1 MPLVLNVAA
10 AAAVL
15 VAALWST
22 VLAPT
27 GDAAPPRPGPRPAV
41 ALWAGAQGGAVADL
55 DTLTLEAKVGQIV
68 AARAGGDVDA
78 LARAGRVGRVVVAER
93 DLDRHLEAVRAW
105 QGASAVPVLVATE
118 PGAMFGLGIAG
129 TPRFPAAVAYGA
141 ADRPDLT
148 YMTGKAM
155 AEAARAVGVQAP
167 GAPLGAGPSAF
178 GDGSAERSGLAV
190 ALARGLRDGDVLPT
204 ATVAAADLAEGR
216 GGDLDALVDAGLME
230 VRLVPAPRSTGAA
243 AAAAVRALR
252 ERHGFT
258 GLVVVD
264 AEGRDSLALPAL
276 RAGADQVLTDRP
288 AALGQRL
295 AADARAGRLAPG
307 RLDDVAGRVLR
318 AKAWAGLA
326 APPRARPASEG
337 GAAAVRVSPWRPP
350 SAGLLHRADLLG
362 GEVARAAVTVVQDA
376 GGPVPVVGP
385 RAPRRVVAIA
395 LDAGADDAGTGPFA
409 DALADALDLRSSHRL
424 GLGDSA
430 AAYAAALDA
439 ARQADLVV
447 LGAAPDGDGLA
458 ARHREIAADLLRGG
472 VPVVAAVLGSPSALV
487 GLPRPAAL
495 VAAWDGGEATQRAAA
510 AAIAGQ
516 VAVAGRLPTSVAGLY
531 ASGDGV
537 RLRQQR
543 LRPGSPE
550 EAGLAPDVVED
561 LDRVVAAAVRDGAF
575 PGATLAVGRGG
586 VLVRLRGY
594 GRLSRG
600 GAAAPTP
607 QTAYDLASLTK
618 VVATTTAVMRLVEA
632 GEIDLDARV
641 AEYVPAY
648 RPQGGRAV
656 TVRQLLTH
664 SAGHRPFYPF
674 YARDILDR
682 EGVLDFVY
690 ADTLRYRP
698 GARSV
703 YSDFDMI
710 VLGEVVEAVAGEPFD
725 RHLRR
730 TVFDPLGMD
739 RTGFRPAGAVD
750 RTAAPTE
757 RDRAWRGRVLQG
769 EVHDE
774 AASVMGGVAGHAG
787 LFSTAEDLATF
798 GFLLAN
804 GGVANGAR
812 LFRRTTLDA
821 FTRRVP
827 LRGTYPMGLG
837 WMLRPTDRGYSSS
850 GRLFGPRS
858 FGHTGFTGTSIWV
871 DPDQDLF
878 VVLLTNRVHPTRR
891 ARGIREARAAVADAV
906 AGAVA
911 APPGE
916 PARAWGFGPLP
927 DDLYAA
933 VAR

>member
-1 MPLVLNVAA
+1 MPLVLNVVA

-22 VLAPT
+22 LLAPT
-27 GDAAPPRPGPRPAV
+27 GDVAPPRPAV
-41 ALWAGAQGGAVADL
+41 ALWAGAGGGAVARL
-55 DTLTLEAKVGQIV
+55 DTLSVDAKVGQLV
-68 AARAGGDVDA
+68 AVRAGSDVA
-78 LARAGRVGRVVVAER
+78 GLARAGRVGRVVVAER
-93 DLDRHLEAVRAW
+93 DLGRHLDAVRAW
-105 QGASAVPVLVATE
+105 QGASAVPVLVATD
-118 PGAMFGLGIAG
+118 PGAELGLGIGG
-129 TPRFPAAVAYGA
+129 TPRFPTAVAYGA
-141 ADRPDLT
+141 ADRADLA
-148 YMTGKAM
+148 YMTGKAT
-155 AEAARAVGVQAP
+155 AEVGRAVGVQAP
-167 GAPLGAGPSAF
+167 GTPLGAGPSAF
-178 GDGSAERSGLAV
+178 GDGSADRSGLAV
-190 ALARGLRDGDVLPT
+190 ALARGLRDGNVLPA

-216 GGDLDALVDAGLME
+216 SGDLDALVDAGLME
-230 VRLVPAPRSTGAA
+230 VRLVPAPRSTRAE

-252 ERHGFT
+252 ERHRFN
-258 GLVVVD
+258 GLVVVE
-264 AEGRDSLALPAL
+264 ALGRDSLALPAL

-288 AALGQRL
+288 AALGRRL
-295 AADARAGRLAPG
+295 AADARAGRLERG
-307 RLDDVAGRVLR
+307 RLDDAAGRVLR

-326 APPRARPASEG
+326 APPRPRRAAEG
-337 GAAAVRVSPWRPP
+337 GAAPVRVSPWRPP
-350 SAGLLHRADLLG
+350 SASLLRRADLLG
-362 GEVARAAVTVVQDA
+362 GEVARAAVAVVQDA

-385 RAPRRVVAIA
+385 RAPRRVVAVT
-395 LDAGADDAGTGPFA
+395 LDASADGARTAAFA
-409 DALADALDLRSSHRL
+409 DALGDALRLRSSHRL

-430 AAYAAALDA
+430 AAYVGALDA
-439 ARQADLVV
+439 ARRADLVV
-447 LGAAPDGDGLA
+447 LGVAPDGGDLA
-458 ARHREIAADLLRGG
+458 ARHRAFADDLLAAD
-472 VPVVAAVLGSPSALV
+472 VPVVAAVLGPPSALV
-487 GLPRPAAL
+487 GLARPAAT
-495 VAAWDGGEATQRAAA
+495 VAAWGAGAPAQRAAA
-510 AAIAGQ
+510 AAVAGQ
-516 VAVAGRLPTSVAGLY
+516 TAVAGRLPTSVAGLY

-543 LRPGSPE
+543 LRPGSAE
-550 EAGLAPDVVED
+550 EAGLAADAVED
-561 LDRVVAAAVRDGAF
+561 LDRVVSAAVRDGAF
-575 PGATLAVGRGG
+575 PGAAVAVGRDG

-632 GEIDLDARV
+632 GDLDLDARV
-641 AEYVPAY
+641 SDYVPAF
-648 RPQGGRAV
+648 RPSGGAAV

-664 SAGHRPFYPF
+664 SAGQRPFYPF

-682 EGVLDFVY
+682 AGVLDFVY
-690 ADTLRYRP
+690 SDTLRYRP
-698 GARSV
+698 GSRSV

-710 VLGEVVEAVAGEPFD
+710 VLGEVVEAVTGEPLD
-725 RHLRR
+725 RYLDRS
-730 TVFDPLGMD
+730 VFGPLGMD
-739 RTGFRPAGAVD
+739 ATGFRAAGAVD

-804 GGVANGAR
+804 GGEANGAR

-821 FTRRVP
+821 FTRPVP
-827 LRGTYPMGLG
+827 LRGTYPMALG
-837 WMLRPTDRGYSSS
+837 WMVRPTDGGYSSS
-850 GRLFGPRS
+850 GSLFGPRS

-891 ARGIREARAAVADAV
+891 TRGIREARAAVADAV

-916 PARAWGFGPLP
+916 PALAWGFGPLP
-927 DDLYAA
+927 DDLPSLA
-933 VAR
+933 VR